1 MEVVILEKNDKIAR
15 SLKRC
20 ISLGFQCSIESDF
33 DIKALEQKYRG
44 SGSIFLIDECIF
56 DQNKNEI
63 NREGLKLAHWIVD
76 RLHLKAIVFGLE
88 KKEKSPIPYLKAPF
102 DLDELFEEISNAS
115 GPGVTGTV
123 IEKDLLLD
131 RYEYFRSKIS
141 HDYLQYA
148 VKNMRFYKFLILNFD
163 KYARLIFGIDLNEE
177 KGIGPDTV
185 KDALK
190 GFEEQNDSSNLH
202 NLMSALKLDDIK
214 KSRLADRPGLIEV
227 FFENLNILV
236 EVLGDARE
244 APINL
249 EEKVAENFFLGW
261 YLWRKLFFLGKYN
274 QHFSDGFYKG
284 CFRTL
289 LSYNRPYFHQV
300 KQNTLVEIF
309 GSPDISASIEQIK
322 FEAKKIREIFKLK

>member
-1 MEVVILEKNDKIAR
+1 MEVVILEKNNKIAK

-20 ISLGFQCSIESDF
+20 ISPRFQCSIENNF

-44 SGSIFLIDECIF
+44 SNSIFLIDECIF
-56 DQNKNEI
+56 DQNENEI

-115 GPGVTGTV
+115 GSEVTEKV

-131 RYEYFRSKIS
+131 RYEHFRSKIS

-148 VKNMRFYKFLILNFD
+148 AKNMRFYKFLILNFN

-177 KGIGPDTV
+177 KGIGQDAV
-185 KDALK
+185 KKALK
-190 GFEEQNDSSNLH
+190 GFEEQNDSSIIH
-202 NLMSALKLDDIK
+202 DLMINLKLDQIK
-214 KSRLADRPGLIEV
+214 KSHPKDWPEIPER
-227 FFENLNILV
+227 FFKNLNILM
-236 EVLGDARE
+236 EVLIDAKE
-244 APINL
+244 VPKDL
-249 EEKVAENFFLGW
+249 EEKVAENFFLSW
-261 YLWRKLFFLGKYN
+261 YLWRKLFFLEKYN

-284 CFRTL
+284 CFRVL
-289 LSYNRPYFHQV
+289 LSYDRSYYQKV
-300 KQNTLVEIF
+300 KKNTFISIF
-309 GSPDISASIEQIK
+309 NTSNIAESIEQIK
-322 FEAKKIREIFKLK
+322 SEIKRLKEIFI